1 MKYVPH
7 DYQTY
12 ATDFILNHPV
22 AAIHPASAG
31 HGLNLQ

>member
-12 ATDFILNHPV
+12 ATDFILSHPV
-22 AAIHPASAG
+22 AAVLLQM
-31 HGLNLQ
+31 GLGRP